1 MQRTTRSIKNATTKN
16 HLLLSTCSSTTV
28 IQQISKQQTPPPP
41 TNKSIA
47 ILRRIDHGD
56 GDASINVHDDIYNK
70 TTQIQKQHSNLSSV
84 TQTQREKFIDH
95 DDDEYEDDDDYEN
108 DDEDV
113 VDDDDGKLVKE
124 SVENITFNGNNES
137 NVNRD
142 FITNIDDTNVELVND
157 KILDDFYEETKKV
170 EVIS

>member
-28 IQQISKQQTPPPP
+28 IQQISKQQTPTPPS
-41 TNKSIA
+41 NKSIA

-56 GDASINVHDDIYNK
+56 GDASINVHDEIYNK

-95 DDDEYEDDDDYEN
+95 DDDEYEDDDYEN
-108 DDEDV
+108 DEDV
-113 VDDDDGKLVKE
+113 VDDVGKLVKE
-124 SVENITFNGNNES
+124 SVENITFNDNES

-142 FITNIDDTNVELVND
+142 FITNIDDANVELVND

-170 EVIS
+170 EVIL